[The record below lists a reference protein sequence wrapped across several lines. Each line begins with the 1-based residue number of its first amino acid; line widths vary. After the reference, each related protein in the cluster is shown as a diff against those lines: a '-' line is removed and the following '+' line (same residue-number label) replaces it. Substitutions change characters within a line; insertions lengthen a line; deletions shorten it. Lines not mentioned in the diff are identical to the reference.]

1 MPLESRHLTPA
12 DYRVMPWKNGQGTTT
27 EIAAFPPGAGLDAFT
42 WRISIADITSSGPFS
57 SFPGI
62 DRILLQ
68 TAGEPMTLVH
78 QDDVLPTACRL
89 TLLSPVRFPGERV
102 IHGDVP
108 TPPVRDFNV
117 MTRRDRAFASVAV
130 HQLATGSTVRTQGP
144 ATARILHALQGSL
157 TIRLTPTA
165 PIALTAPTAPTA
177 PATILTLSEGETWLL
192 TATMED
198 DTSFELSSPSL
209 SSSSSSSLTTA
220 VAIAITV
227 TEWSP
232 AASPAVD

>member
-27 EIAAFPPGAGLDAFT
+27 EIAAFPPGAGLDSFT
-42 WRISIADITSSGPFS
+42 WRISIAEIAASGPFS

-78 QDDVLPTACRL
+78 QDDAISTACRL
-89 TLLSPVRFPGERV
+89 TLLSPVRFPGERIV
-102 IHGDVP
+102 HGDVA

-117 MTRRDRAFASVAV
+117 MTRRDRALASVAV
-130 HQLATGSTVRTQGP
+130 HLLAPGSTVRTQGP

-157 TIRLTPTA
+157 SIRLTP
-165 PIALTAPTAPTA
+165 TAPTAPTA
-177 PATILTLSEGETWLL
+177 PTTILTLSEGETWLL

-198 DTSFELSSPSL
+198 DTSFELSSPSPSPSPSP
-209 SSSSSSSLTTA
+209 SSPTPA